1 MNILIIQGGSNHDL
15 PSGEDT
21 VILSDWENLTKE
33 HNVNI
38 EYIENPK
45 GALKKIFGLVW
56 SFDNYA
62 RLNFFLDKYS
72 PDVVHFHTVTPYL
85 SLSVLYA
92 AKKFNEAETLFPQSE
107 WAPKSALMAA
117 YAYYTQ
123 DYYSDT
129 IAELERFIRVYPL
142 SKNLDYVYYLLGI
155 SYYEQIV
162 DEKKDLQSII
172 KAKEYFKIVSK
183 NYPNTN
189 YSLDAEYK
197 IDLVND
203 TLASKEMY
211 IGRYYFD
218 KKKWIPAINRFR
230 TVIDDYETTIYAQEA
245 LHRLVEVHY
254 ILGLKDEAKK
264 YFIFTI
270 AEYRKCYYIPPTIYA
285 RTDEDGLFIITH
297 G

>member
-1 MNILIIQGGSNHDL
+1 MNKFFLFIALFAILISCSKEEIKENIIKEKSLDL
-15 PSGEDT
+15 QVLEAYQEG
-21 VILSDWENLTKE
+21 VK
-33 HNVNI
+33 
-38 EYIENPK
+38 
-45 GALKKIFGLVW
+45 
-56 SFDNYA
+56 
-62 RLNFFLDKYS
+62 
-72 PDVVHFHTVTPYL
+72 
-85 SLSVLYA
+85 SLETGDVLYA

-211 IGRYYFD
+211 LGRYYFD

-264 YFIFTI
+264 YAKLLGYNYQSSKWYEKSYSVFDK
-270 AEYRKCYYIPPTIYA
+270 EYKENVKKRDKKRSKKNKTLKKIKSLFSL
-285 RTDEDGLFIITH
+285 DG
-297 G
+297 

>member
-1 MNILIIQGGSNHDL
+1 MNKFFLFIAFFAILISCSKEEIKESIIKEKSLDL
-15 PSGEDT
+15 QVLEAYQEG
-21 VILSDWENLTKE
+21 VK
-33 HNVNI
+33 
-38 EYIENPK
+38 
-45 GALKKIFGLVW
+45 
-56 SFDNYA
+56 
-62 RLNFFLDKYS
+62 
-72 PDVVHFHTVTPYL
+72 
-85 SLSVLYA
+85 SLETGDVLYA

-155 SYYEQIV
+155 SYYEQII

-264 YFIFTI
+264 YAKLLGYNYQSSKWYEKSYSVF
-270 AEYRKCYYIPPTIYA
+270 
-285 RTDEDGLFIITH
+285 DEKYKKNIKKRDKQRSKKNKTLKKIKSLFSLDG
-297 G
+297 